1 MIARL
6 RTIFLDK
13 YPHVNFSFSGL
24 RRPLNNGQQRLIR
37 QPNFPV
43 RRYPAPNLRQN
54 QQQQQQ
60 CRGVGNGGGGGN
72 RHQNNQAG
80 GIRKPQVSLHDTFD
94 YEDFTD
100 INFDDNENINAGEEY
115 YDDEIVYS
123 ELDQSDL

>member
-1 MIARL
+1 M
-6 RTIFLDK
+6 
-13 YPHVNFSFSGL
+13 
-24 RRPLNNGQQRLIR
+24 IR
-37 QPNFPV
+37 QPNFQV
-43 RRYPAPNLRQN
+43 RRFPAPNLRQK
-54 QQQQQQ
+54 QQQQQF
-60 CRGVGNGGGGGN
+60 RGVGNGGGGGN

-100 INFDDNENINAGEEY
+100 VTDINFDNNENINAGEEY

>member
-1 MIARL
+1 M
-6 RTIFLDK
+6 
-13 YPHVNFSFSGL
+13 
-24 RRPLNNGQQRLIR
+24 IR
-37 QPNFPV
+37 QPNFQV
-43 RRYPAPNLRQN
+43 RRFPAPNLRQK

-60 CRGVGNGGGGGN
+60 FRGIGNGGGGGGN
-72 RHQNNQAG
+72 RHQNNQAAG

-100 INFDDNENINAGEEY
+100 INFDNNEDINAGEEY

>member
-1 MIARL
+1 M
-6 RTIFLDK
+6 
-13 YPHVNFSFSGL
+13 
-24 RRPLNNGQQRLIR
+24 NNGQQRLIR
-37 QPNFPV
+37 QPNFQV
-43 RRYPAPNLRQN
+43 RRFPAPNLRQK

-60 CRGVGNGGGGGN
+60 FRGVGNGGGGGN

-100 INFDDNENINAGEEY
+100 GQDFNFDNNENINAGEEY

>member
-1 MIARL
+1 M
-6 RTIFLDK
+6 
-13 YPHVNFSFSGL
+13 
-24 RRPLNNGQQRLIR
+24 IR
-37 QPNFPV
+37 QPNFQV
-43 RRYPAPNLRQN
+43 RRFPAANLRQKQQN

-60 CRGVGNGGGGGN
+60 FRGGLGNGGNGN

-80 GIRKPQVSLHDTFD
+80 GGVRKPQVSLHDTFD

-100 INFDDNENINAGEEY
+100 GKDINFDFDNNENINAGEEY